1 MYSINVKMSYLAI
14 PECGVRLVAAVT
26 LRWQRSTDVGCSL
39 ASPSL
44 RPRRGHFNQ
53 RTLLDNIYN
62 LHPHLTLTLANIFI
76 DISDSYH
83 QSIESWNVNVD
94 L

>member
-1 MYSINVKMSYLAI
+1 MYSIYCEDVLPPYYLPI

-62 LHPHLTLTLANIFI
+62 LHPHLTNFNTRKYLYRYF
-76 DISDSYH
+76 
-83 QSIESWNVNVD
+83 
-94 L
+94 